1 MRSVLIQ
8 SFFTALLLVALAA
21 PSWAQDH
28 NLLGLPDVLPHDLE
42 VELALSAA
50 PKHIRSEASVY
61 VLGPEGYEKAKTGS
75 NPYTCL
81 VQRDP
86 RFKDFVSPVCFD
98 PEGMATIGHL
108 SMSRAKMRRAG
119 MDEET
124 IRTNVEKG
132 FKDGTFRALEKSG
145 IAYMLSP
152 VQRITNPQSPT
163 ETFVYVPH
171 LMFHAPH
178 ICNADIGVTPD
189 VMMTPDT
196 EQPYILSGLP
206 FMPITG
212 PHGLIVIPQGEK
224 ERAAIWEEHQELIQK
239 MRRYIA
245 L

>member
-1 MRSVLIQ
+1 MRSVRIRSL
-8 SFFTALLLVALAA
+8 FTALLLAALVA

-28 NLLGLPDVLPHDLE
+28 NLPGLPDVLPRDLE

-61 VLGPEGYEKAKTGS
+61 VLGPEGYEKAQTGS

-81 VQRDP
+81 VRRDP
-86 RFKDFVSPVCFD
+86 RYNDFVSPVCFD
-98 PEGMATIGHL
+98 PEGMATIGHFA
-108 SMSRAKMRRAG
+108 MSQAKMRRAG
-119 MDEET
+119 MDEEAL
-124 IRTNVEKG
+124 RENLEKG
-132 FKDGTFRALEKSG
+132 FEDGTFRALEKSG
-145 IAYMLSP
+145 VAYMLSP
-152 VQRITNPQSPT
+152 VQRLTNPQNPT

-178 ICNADIGVTPD
+178 IDNADIGVTPD
-189 VMMTPDT
+189 VMKTPDT
-196 EQPYILSGLP
+196 EQPYVSSGLP

-212 PHGLIVIPQGEK
+212 PHGLIVVPQGEK
-224 ERAAIWEEHQELIQK
+224 ERAAIWEEHKELIEK